1 MEAWIVG
8 WRHRGILGN
17 EVGVRGGMVLGGGEK
32 VFPGKLM
39 VLECTH
45 F

>member
-1 MEAWIVG
+1 MVG

-17 EVGVRGGMVLGGGEK
+17 EVGVRGGMVLGGGGESISREAD
-32 VFPGKLM
+32 GI
-39 VLECTH
+39 ECTH